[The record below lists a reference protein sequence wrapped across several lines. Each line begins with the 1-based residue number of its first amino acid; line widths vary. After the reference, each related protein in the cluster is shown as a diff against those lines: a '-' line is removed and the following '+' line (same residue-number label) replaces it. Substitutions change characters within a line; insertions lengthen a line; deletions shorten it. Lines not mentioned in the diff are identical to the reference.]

1 MLPVL
6 LFLRFGSGYTALHVA
21 AAPAAAAAA
30 PAAAVAAVLH
40 VAAAEGSAEMCSL
53 LIDGGADVNAEATG

>member
-21 AAPAAAAAA
+21 AAPAAAA
-30 PAAAVAAVLH
+30 VAAVLH
-40 VAAAEGSAEMCSL
+40 VAAAEGSAGMCSL

>member
-1 MLPVL
+1 VLPVL

-21 AAPAAAAAA
+21 AAPAA
-30 PAAAVAAVLH
+30 AAAVAAVLH

>member
-6 LFLRFGSGYTALHVA
+6 RFVRFGSGYTA
-21 AAPAAAAAA
+21 
-30 PAAAVAAVLH
+30 LH